1 MFKVTKRI
9 EFCYGH
15 RLLQYEG
22 KCRHLHGHN
31 GVVEVDLQADTL
43 DGRGMVAD
51 FTDVKRA
58 LKTWIDETLDHRM
71 LLRKDDPVAPM
82 LKQQGEPF
90 FLMDENPTAESIAK
104 LIYRPARTQG
114 LPVLEVRVWETP
126 TSCASYRE

>member
-31 GVVEVDLQADTL
+31 GVVEVDLRADAL
-43 DGRGMVAD
+43 DGRGMVSD
-51 FTDVKRA
+51 FTEVKRA
-58 LKTWIDETLDHRM
+58 LKSWIDETLDHRM
-71 LLRKDDPVAPM
+71 LLRKDDPFASV

-104 LIYRPARTQG
+104 LIYHHACTQG

-126 TSCASYRE
+126 TSCATYRE

>member
-31 GVVEVDLQADTL
+31 GVVEVDLQANAL
-43 DGRGMVAD
+43 DERGMVAD
-51 FTDVKRA
+51 FTEVKRA
-58 LKTWIDETLDHRM
+58 LKAWIDETLDHRM
-71 LLRKDDPVAPM
+71 LLHKDDPLAPL
-82 LKQQGEPF
+82 LKRQGEQF
-90 FLMDENPTAESIAK
+90 FLMDDNPTAESIAK
-104 LIYRPARTQG
+104 LIYRHARTQD
-114 LPVLEVRVWETP
+114 LPVFEVRVWETP